1 VQTWIVIVLV
11 AAAVLA
17 VLWKL
22 GRAGRGDARF
32 LLTVKGPGA
41 EGITMRGEVP
51 GQEREDFIAF
61 VAALEL
67 PVGAE
72 IWGIPD
78 GDRIALRF
86 KDVPD
91 GPQQRVRNLV
101 LSRFVR

>member
-1 VQTWIVIVLV
+1 MWIIVVLV
-11 AAAVLA
+11 AAAALA
-17 VLWKL
+17 VVWKL
-22 GRAGRGDARF
+22 ARGGRGDARF
-32 LLTVKGPGA
+32 LLSVNGPGA

-72 IWGIPD
+72 IWGVPD

-86 KDVPD
+86 KDVPE
-91 GPQQRVRNLV
+91 GPQQRVRNMV